1 MDDGRLAQSGFYFHT
16 KDFTFPD
23 VYKLAG
29 LLHYN
34 FGLVCTVHNHSGM
47 PVIFITARSM
57 PLFISI
63 VKPHFYP
70 GFYYQLGLGSN
81 NH

>member
-16 KDFTFPD
+16 KGFTFPD

-34 FGLVCTVHNHSGM
+34 FGLVCTVQNHSGM
-47 PVIFITARSM
+47 PVIYITARSI
-57 PLFISI
+57 PLFISEASLLPRLLLQI
-63 VKPHFYP
+63 
-70 GFYYQLGLGSN
+70 GFRR
-81 NH
+81 